1 MYLDWVDSD
10 PNWRIRILDPGVK
23 RRPLSCVLLVEHK
36 SLPATNCSL
45 YVASPQYQ
53 SFSSGVFGAN
63 LEFTALNKPLK
74 KVLHFMF
81 LLHIRYAHL

>member
-1 MYLDWVDSD
+1 MYGADSN
-10 PNWRIRILDPGVK
+10 PIGGIRILDLGVA

-53 SFSSGVFGAN
+53 SVPLAFSEV
-63 LEFTALNKPLK
+63 
-74 KVLHFMF
+74 
-81 LLHIRYAHL
+81 I